1 MHERI
6 HGQIF
11 KNNQNII
18 FMDKRSIGEKLETGE
33 VERIIARYLAA
44 VGEDVE
50 ISDAFLFGSYARG
63 KAKADSDIDLCVIS
77 PDFGRDEIEEGQYL
91 FKKTIGIDSRLEPVG
106 YSTRSFAKE
115 ESPLIAEIKKYGK
128 RLAIATR

>member
-1 MHERI
+1 
-6 HGQIF
+6 
-11 KNNQNII
+11 
-18 FMDKRSIGEKLETGE
+18 MDKRSIRKKLETE
-33 VERIIARYLAA
+33 ELERIILRYLTV
-44 VGEDVE
+44 VGRDIE

-77 PDFGRDEIEEGQYL
+77 PDFGKDEIEEGQYL

-115 ESPLIAEIKKYGK
+115 ESPLIAEIKRYRKK
-128 RLAIATR
+128 LSIDARQ

>member
-1 MHERI
+1 
-6 HGQIF
+6 
-11 KNNQNII
+11 
-18 FMDKRSIGEKLETGE
+18 MDKRSIRKKLEME
-33 VERIIARYLAA
+33 ELERIVARYLVV
-44 VGEDVE
+44 VGRDVR
-50 ISDAFLFGSYARG
+50 ISDAFLFGSYAKG

-77 PDFGRDEIEEGQYL
+77 PDFGKDEIEEGQYL

-128 RLAIATR
+128 KLAIDARQR